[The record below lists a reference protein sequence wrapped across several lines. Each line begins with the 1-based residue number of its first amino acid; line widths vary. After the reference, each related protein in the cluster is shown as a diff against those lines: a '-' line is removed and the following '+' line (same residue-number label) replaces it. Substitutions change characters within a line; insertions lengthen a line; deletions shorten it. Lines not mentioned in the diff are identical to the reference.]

1 MKKEIV
7 WKKKS
12 KHTMKLET
20 YKGVITNQ
28 YLYNIYINRVGVSN
42 EALNLLTGG
51 PHHHFD
57 IYTIIN
63 GLGDAL
69 A

>member
-1 MKKEIV
+1 
-7 WKKKS
+7 
-12 KHTMKLET
+12 MKLET